1 MCVSCSQTTP
11 YSGHSDTTTT
21 QSRARI
27 YDSTSELAADSPL
40 IVTGKVLKT
49 NVTRDI
55 DGSMDSTLL
64 DVDVAQTIKGTAD
77 GDIIIVRQ
85 TGSEE

>member
-1 MCVSCSQTTP
+1 M
-11 YSGHSDTTTT
+11 
-21 QSRARI
+21 
-27 YDSTSELAADSPL
+27 
-40 IVTGKVLKT
+40 
-49 NVTRDI
+49 TRDI